1 MSLRAVRGV
10 LTIGMGQANE
20 TSPDLP
26 IDVSTVA
33 VYLLHFDRKLGHA
46 QHYLGYSEDLD
57 QRLAAHRAGNGARLL
72 EVLKERGISWQ
83 LARTWLDG
91 DRKLERRLKR
101 WHGGGQLCP
110 GCDPEKAMRQGAM
123 A

>member
-1 MSLRAVRGV
+1 MVPLRAVRGV
-10 LTIGMGQANE
+10 SI
-20 TSPDLP
+20 
-26 IDVSTVA
+26 VA

-57 QRLAAHRAGNGARLL
+57 QRFAAHRAGNGARLL

-83 LARTWLDG
+83 LARTWPDG

-110 GCDPEKAMRQGAM
+110 ICDARAMGRGNGANRR
-123 A
+123 